1 MIKIESYTTE
11 FEEIYWKTVQGK
23 VSSNTQDY
31 ILNSSLKFMPGDF
44 WNGATPTFKEL
55 ILAPFSY
62 NGKGMLSSNGR
73 AELLLSGASGCL

>member
-1 MIKIESYTTE
+1 MIKIESYTAE

-55 ILAPFSY
+55 ILAPFE
-62 NGKGMLSSNGR
+62 KLKKH
-73 AELLLSGASGCL
+73 SGILWKIRRGFG